1 MKVSPEVAAPFI
13 EALELA
19 VPVAPRIRILTAD
32 STDNK
37 GGGPRG
43 TDSGINGG
51 FIPQADKDQAT
62 VVGSNIIG
70 FAQGVSAEDRTSIAQ
85 SSLLAQLA
93 TNKSVGKLQTPTDL
107 GKWYDNYLKVVGNTG
122 WVLQG
127 QNVETY
133 TSGAIDV
140 EVNEAIEAVAEAFLG
155 PGATTLVLLKATL
168 GALQKVSN
176 GPWLTLYSNSSQQA
190 TMACFSTTLASVDP
204 NANLVVKCMGF
215 GLTKYDKTTQV
226 LFFKWRSQK
235 AELTDLQATFSID
248 RATSAAVKDAVAAKI
263 AAYESDYIKSI
274 TL

>member
-1 MKVSPEVAAPFI
+1 MKVSPEAAALFI
-13 EALELA
+13 AALELA
-19 VPVAPRIRILTAD
+19 VPVAPRIRIFAAD
-32 STDNK
+32 SNDND
-37 GGGPRG
+37 GGGAG
-43 TDSGINGG
+43 GSDGGIDGG
-51 FIPQADKDQAT
+51 FVPQTDKDQAT

-70 FAQGVSAEDRTSIAQ
+70 FAQGVTAEDRSTIAQ

-93 TNKSVGKLQTPTDL
+93 TNKAVGTLQTPSDL

-133 TSGAIDV
+133 TSGASDAEI
-140 EVNEAIEAVAEAFLG
+140 NEAIEGVAEAFLG
-155 PGATTLVLLKATL
+155 PAATTLVLLKATL

-190 TMACFSTTLASVDP
+190 TMACFSTTLASIDP
-204 NANLVVKCMGF
+204 DATLILKCMGF
-215 GLTKYDKTTQV
+215 GLTKYDNTTQV

-235 AELTDLQATFSID
+235 AVLTDLQATFSVD

-274 TL
+274 DL